1 MMLMSWQS
9 GWKSVKFSVLV
20 ALLIAPCTGH
30 AATKS
35 DQLEEMTPSV
45 RIPVGPLGY
54 MAPSAAYL
62 SLRYALTT
70 VDFIDKDHLLF
81 TYHVNHLLHR
91 LPDENGSD
99 NDQMIHAVVVD
110 IGNGKV
116 TQQADWRM
124 RDRQRYLWAL
134 NDGQFLVRQRN
145 SLFLTDEH
153 LQLRPYLTFDTDL
166 EALELSPDR
175 KLMLLEIAK
184 AEPAQPKTAP
194 STGPSLLGPGSSA
207 NDDVQDATEKKL
219 TELLLVRPGDKT
231 VVARSEAKHTV
242 DLPLTDDGFIE
253 QVQGIEPNQW
263 VLRKTNF
270 TGKPKEFGFVRSTC
284 VPTLQPLSE
293 TVVLTV
299 HCSANRTLGNKSV
312 TAISTQDG
320 TLWRNEWSDKY
331 VWPDF
336 AYAADG
342 SRFAYESLAMD
353 HPIGAMESFGEQDV
367 KAQPVGVFD
376 TDTGKLELVENA
388 SPILSGGHN
397 FALSAD
403 GRRFA
408 ILRGGEIEIY
418 DLPPVPAVVKKGG
431 KEKK

>member
-9 GWKSVKFSVLV
+9 GLKSVKLSMLV
-20 ALLIAPCTGH
+20 ALLIAPCAVH
-30 AATKS
+30 ATTKS
-35 DQLEEMTPSV
+35 DQLQEITPSV

-54 MAPSAAYL
+54 VAPSAAYL

-99 NDQMIHAVVVD
+99 NDQMIHAEVVD
-110 IGNGKV
+110 IDNGKV

-134 NDGQFLVRQRN
+134 NDGKFLVRQRN
-145 SLFLTDEH
+145 SLSLTDEH

-166 EALELSPDR
+166 EGLEVSPDR

-184 AEPAQPKTAP
+184 AAPPQQPKTAP
-194 STGPSLLGPGSSA
+194 STGPSLLGSGSSA
-207 NDDVQDATEKKL
+207 NDDMQDATEKKL
-219 TELLLVRPGDKT
+219 TELLLIRPGDKT
-231 VVARSEAKHTV
+231 VVAKSEAQHTV
-242 DLPLTDDGFIE
+242 DLPLTDNGFIE
-253 QVQGIEPNQW
+253 QVQGLEANQW
-263 VLRKTNF
+263 VLRKTYF

-284 VPTLQPLSE
+284 VPTLQPLSQ
-293 TVVLTV
+293 TVVLTL
-299 HCSANRTLGNKSV
+299 HCSANRTLGNKTV
-312 TAISTQDG
+312 TAISTEDG
-320 TLWRNEWSDKY
+320 TLWRDEWSDKY

-336 AYAADG
+336 AYAVNG
-342 SRFAYESLAMD
+342 TRFAYETLAMD
-353 HPIGAMESFGEQDV
+353 HPIGTLETFGEQDV
-367 KAQPVGVFD
+367 KSQPVGVFD
-376 TDTGKLELVENA
+376 TETGKLELVENA

-403 GRRFA
+403 GGRFA
-408 ILRGGEIEIY
+408 ILRGGAIEIY
-418 DLPPVPAVVKKGG
+418 DLPPVPAPVKKA
-431 KEKK
+431 KKK